1 MQNQY
6 DIVVVGSINM
16 DLFFEINRA
25 PMLGETIEGQA
36 FHFLQG
42 GKGANQAIAAAKLG
56 NKVAMIGCVGKA
68 AFGAIAIKNFEKYKI
83 DHTHV
88 HQVAGHTGVALVSS
102 FQTKKRDNS
111 IIIVP
116 GANRKITKKMIDD
129 ALPLIMQAKIVLLQ
143 LEIPIEIVEYVIEL
157 CNRNKVK
164 VILNPAPYQT
174 LKPGLIKKVSFLIP
188 NEIEVRQIFPNH
200 SIELNCAQYPNKLI
214 VTRGSMGAVYHN
226 YFGLQILS
234 GIKIAPVDT
243 TGAGDTFVSA
253 FASKYIETDSV
264 EDSIKFA
271 NICAGLSIMKI
282 GAQESSPSK
291 AEVNKYI
298 KEHQEELE
306 K

>member
-16 DLFFEINRA
+16 DLIFEINRA
-25 PMLGETIEGQA
+25 PIIGETIEGKA

-56 NKVAMIGCVGKA
+56 NKVAMIGCVGKT

-83 DHTHV
+83 DHTYV
-88 HQVAGHTGVALVSS
+88 HEVAGYTGVAFVSS

-111 IIIVP
+111 IIVVP
-116 GANRKITKKMIDD
+116 GANLKITKKMIDE
-129 ALPLIMQAKIVLLQ
+129 ALPLIKQAKIVLLQ
-143 LEIPIEIVEYVIEL
+143 LEIPIEVVEYVIEL
-157 CNRNKVK
+157 CNQNQVK
-164 VILNPAPYQT
+164 VILNPAPYQF
-174 LKPGLIKKVSFLIP
+174 LKPKLIDKVSFLIP
-188 NEIEVRQIFPNH
+188 NEIEIRQIFPNH

-226 YFGLQILS
+226 YSGLQILS
-234 GIKIAPVDT
+234 GIKVAPVDT

-253 FASKYIETDSV
+253 FASKYIETESI
-264 EDSIKFA
+264 EESIKFA
-271 NICAGLSIMKI
+271 NICAGLSIMKV

-291 AEVNKYI
+291 TEVNKYL
-298 KEHQEELE
+298 KEHEDEL
-306 K
+306 